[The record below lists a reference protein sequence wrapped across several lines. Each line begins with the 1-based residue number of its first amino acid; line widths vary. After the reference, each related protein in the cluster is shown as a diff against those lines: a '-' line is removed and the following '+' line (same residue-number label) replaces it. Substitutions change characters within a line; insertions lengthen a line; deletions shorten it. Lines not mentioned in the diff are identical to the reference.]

1 MDIVPHEKESELN
14 ATQNTVNLQRD
25 LRKTKQTLL
34 ELEGLFGLVLRLEDL
49 NNPIAIANTL
59 KLREI
64 KEKQKIQ
71 QLETATMEEKE
82 EILKALQEDSLVKN
96 DNRDELLTKIFSGL
110 LFEDKIN
117 NYLGVR
123 KGKVMPN
130 LTII

>member
-123 KGKVMPN
+123 KGKVGP
-130 LTII
+130 I

>member
-123 KGKVMPN
+123 KGKVCP
-130 LTII
+130 I

>member
-123 KGKVMPN
+123 KGKVCQ
-130 LTII
+130 I